1 MANSGS
7 KIIFN
12 IGKQILKQIINPI
25 SITKSDRIIV
35 NECTGES
42 CSVGFYNSDNKNA
55 KDYCANFCP
64 KAHVIRPMMK
74 RLINFNNFSGPII
87 NPRGNFTP
95 KSLNGDIH
103 AFINK
108 IKVNYKS
115 KIRLSCNQIKQM
127 LALYSVCDSNGIIKI
142 ISKKQIASVIGCT
155 EKTVENNNVLL
166 SKIGFISIFP
176 RAKGELSI
184 IINKYKEQHKKDG
197 GGYIVM
203 SSDMLSLLMEF
214 KDVNAL
220 RIAIPVIIKDDMN
233 SIFNHSTKFSI
244 KQIKELIPSY
254 IYTRKSITKIINTFS
269 SLSKNI
275 FKWIQ
280 EDDVFIINI
289 DKSIDGK
296 TIKKESTIVFESEI
310 IGAINEKYSDITAN
324 ITEETIK
331 DKLSTDIEDLVAMGF
346 EYGIDVVKSFS
357 VEAFLIKE
365 TIKSFGSYVRQLIC
379 NFYLEGGKLNDL

>member
-12 IGKQILKQIINPI
+12 IGKQNLKQIIEPI
-25 SITKSDRIIV
+25 PTIKVDYVTV
-35 NECTGES
+35 NECTGQS
-42 CSVGFYNSDNKNA
+42 CRFYNSDNENA
-55 KDYCANFCP
+55 KTYCASFCP
-64 KAHVIRPMMK
+64 KAHVVKPIIK

-95 KSLNGDIH
+95 KSLNGNIH
-103 AFINK
+103 AFITK
-108 IKVNYKS
+108 IKFNYKS

-127 LALYSVCDSNGIIKI
+127 ITLYSVCDGNGIIKST
-142 ISKKQIASVIGCT
+142 SKRYLANIIGCT
-155 EKTVENNNVLL
+155 EKTIENNNILL
-166 SKIGFISIFP
+166 SKIGYISIFSKS
-176 RAKGELSI
+176 KGELSI

-203 SSDMLSLLMEF
+203 SSEMLSLLMEF

-233 SIFNHSTKFSI
+233 SLFNNSTKFTI
-244 KQIKELIPSY
+244 QQIKSLIPSY
-254 IYTRKSITKIINTFS
+254 IYTRKAINKIITTFS
-269 SLSKNI
+269 TLSKNI
-275 FKWIQ
+275 FKWTE
-280 EDDVFIINI
+280 EDNVFIIDI

-310 IGAINEKYSDITAN
+310 IGAISEKYSDVAAN
-324 ITEETIK
+324 ITEATIK

-357 VEAFLIKE
+357 VEAFSIKQ
-365 TIKSFGSYVRQLIC
+365 TIRSFGAYVRQLIY
-379 NFYLEGGKLNDL
+379 NFYLDGGELNIL

>member
-1 MANSGS
+1 MANNGS

-12 IGKQILKQIINPI
+12 IGKQILKQMVEPI
-25 SITKSDRIIV
+25 PTIKVDYVTV

-42 CSVGFYNSDNKNA
+42 CRFYNSDNENA
-55 KDYCANFCP
+55 KTYCNRFCP
-64 KAHVIRPMMK
+64 KAHVVKPIIK
-74 RLINFNNFSGPII
+74 RLINFNSFSGPII
-87 NPRGNFTP
+87 NPRGKFNP
-95 KSLNGDIH
+95 RSLNGNIR
-103 AFINK
+103 AFITK

-127 LALYSVCDSNGIIKI
+127 LTLYSLCDSNGIIKS

-155 EKTVENNNVLL
+155 EKTVDNNNILL
-166 SKIGFISIFP
+166 SKIGYISVFL
-176 RAKGELSI
+176 RTKGELSI

-197 GGYIVM
+197 SGYIVM
-203 SSDMLSLLMEF
+203 SKYMLSLLMEF

-233 SIFNHSTKFSI
+233 SLFNHSTKFTI
-244 KQIKELIPSY
+244 QQIKSLIPSY
-254 IYTRKSITKIINTFS
+254 IYTRNAITKIIDTFS

-275 FKWIQ
+275 FKWKE
-280 EDDVFIINI
+280 EDNVFIIDI

-296 TIKKESTIVFESEI
+296 TIKKESTAVFENEI
-310 IGAINEKYSDITAN
+310 IGAINEKYSDIAAN

-331 DKLSTDIEDLVAMGF
+331 DKLSTDIDDLVAMGF
-346 EYGIDVVKSFS
+346 DYGIDIVKSFS

-365 TIKSFGSYVRQLIC
+365 TIISFGAYVRHLIC
-379 NFYLEGGKLNDL
+379 NFYLEGWELNIL